1 MRPPLA
7 LPAPGDAASAENPT
21 GEAAADVAGLGDLAK
36 KALLPPE
43 ATTALRAELLSG
55 GAVDVAELTAEDWAG
70 LSAWGQLKQFEQR
83 RLLKCI

>member
-1 MRPPLA
+1 MSA
-7 LPAPGDAASAENPT
+7 PAAR
-21 GEAAADVAGLGDLAK
+21 LGDLAK

-43 ATTALRAELLSG
+43 ATAALRAELLSE

-70 LSAWGQLKQFEQR
+70 LSARGQLKQFEQR